1 MLEYVF
7 HTLHFFRKCFSRT
20 RPWLI
25 FCMIVLGFIGSG
37 EMVGVTSFCRF
48 WGTGEVMYHNFL
60 HFFRSKA
67 WSLSNLVS
75 HWGAFV
81 LKQGEAVVV
90 HGRVVL
96 LGDHTHVPKDGRQ
109 MPGVVSLHQQ
119 SETQTK
125 PSYFRG
131 HCWGAIGVVI
141 GTMALP
147 FCLPLDLAIHL
158 GQLHFGHKH
167 KAERKA
173 DTMGTRLVQMAID
186 FAYKNNV
193 LSVLVLDAFFPT
205 KAVFQLAAATW
216 SIDFKKPLLTLIV
229 RAKKTALPIF
239 TQKKNHIQGQGD
251 LRNMEK
257 KSNSWSF
264 LTIPIVFRK
273 SPATFTVNQ
282 RKYSFS
288 VLICSG
294 SPLGA

>member
-7 HTLHFFRKCFSRT
+7 NTLFFFRQCFSRT
-20 RPWLI
+20 RTWLI

-37 EMVGVTSFCRF
+37 DMVGVTSFCRF
-48 WGTGEVMYHNFL
+48 WGGGKAMYNKFL

-75 HWGAFV
+75 RWAAFV
-81 LKQGEAVVV
+81 LKQGEAVVAN
-90 HGRVVL
+90 GRVVL

-131 HCWGAIGVVI
+131 HCWGAIGIVI

-158 GQLHFGHKH
+158 GLLHFGQKN
-167 KAERKA
+167 KAERNT
-173 DTMGTRLVQMAID
+173 DTRGTRIVQMAIN

-193 LSVLVLDAFFPT
+193 LSVLVLDAFFPN

-216 SIDFKKPLLTLIV
+216 SIDFKQPLVTLIV

-239 TQKKNHIQGQGD
+239 KLKKSQIQVLGD
-251 LRNMEK
+251 LQNMEK
-257 KSNSWSF
+257 RSSSWSF
-264 LTIPIVFRK
+264 LTIIRAFGR
-273 SPATFTVNQ
+273 SPATSTAKQ
-282 RKYSFS
+282 RQSCYHIS
-288 VLICSG
+288 IYSG
-294 SPLGA
+294 SQLGV